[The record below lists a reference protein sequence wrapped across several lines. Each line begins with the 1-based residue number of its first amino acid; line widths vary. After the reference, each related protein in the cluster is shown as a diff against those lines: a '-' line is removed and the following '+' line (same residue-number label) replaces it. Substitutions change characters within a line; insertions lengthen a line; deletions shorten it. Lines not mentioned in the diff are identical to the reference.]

1 MYRNILKY
9 CLCFALIFANSFL
22 IKAQDQEDFYEFGQV
37 REIKIYFE
45 LDNWKEIMD
54 SLFSFGDNNT
64 RIKADIVIDGN
75 TYREC
80 GVRYKGFSS
89 WNSDEVKNPFNIN
102 LDYTYKNQNHQAYKK
117 LKLSNVIYD
126 PSFVREAL
134 SYSIA
139 REYIP
144 SSGANY
150 ANVYINDTL
159 IGLYSNVEAVDDCFM
174 DKHFGSH
181 KNPFF
186 KGNPENLQYP
196 FGEARISAH
205 QLIVGRGSVPS
216 GSACPCQLLCWG
228 ARKKSFLD
236 LDISSG

>member
-1 MYRNILKY
+1 
-9 CLCFALIFANSFL
+9 
-22 IKAQDQEDFYEFGQV
+22 
-37 REIKIYFE
+37 
-45 LDNWKEIMD
+45 MD

-196 FGEARISAH
+196 FGENANLAH
-205 QLIVGRGSVPS
+205 SHGT
-216 GSACPCQLLCWG
+216 
-228 ARKKSFLD
+228 D
-236 LDISSG
+236 SSGYMDYYKLESDYGWTELYKFIDVLNNDTANISNVLNVDMTLSGETSANLLFL